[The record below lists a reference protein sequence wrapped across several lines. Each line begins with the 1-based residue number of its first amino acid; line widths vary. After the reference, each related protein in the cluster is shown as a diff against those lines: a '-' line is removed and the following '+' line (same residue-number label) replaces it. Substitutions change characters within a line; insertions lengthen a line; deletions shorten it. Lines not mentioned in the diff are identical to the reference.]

1 MHIHTCGLC
10 SDAKFVC
17 SVWQRYDALTTDG
30 AAPLAHVSLPSLYL
44 PSSAWSP
51 HAPSYTAS
59 LRRCGVGVP
68 ESDSQS
74 HLYSHHSSDCIAEMV
89 MRAAS
94 ATVSNIVGM
103 IGTEAG
109 LGVQTARMK
118 VQWCVSN

>member
-1 MHIHTCGLC
+1 MYIYMYRLC

-17 SVWQRYDALTTDG
+17 SVWQRYDALATDG
-30 AAPLAHVSLPSLYL
+30 AAPLAHVSLPSSYL

-51 HAPSYTAS
+51 HVPSYTAS

-74 HLYSHHSSDCIAEMV
+74 HLYGHHSSDCIAKMV
-89 MRAAS
+89 MRGAS

-109 LGVQTARMK
+109 LSV
-118 VQWCVSN
+118 